1 MSLRRRLLV
10 FGYPLAEILVFWGV
24 ATLIGWG
31 WALLLLVLGVPAGWA
46 LVRNA
51 GAEAAR
57 GRGDRALVIGVSGV
71 LLMIPGFLTDLVGLV
86 LLLPPVHRALGT
98 RLRAW
103 VQVSPIRMGFTQGY
117 AQGDVITG
125 EVIRRPPTQ
134 SGGELPGAGG

>member
-1 MSLRRRLLV
+1 VTLRWRLLV

-24 ATLIGWG
+24 ASLIGWG
-31 WALLLLVLGVPAGWA
+31 WALLLLVIGVAAGWA

-57 GRGDRALVIGVSGV
+57 GRGDRALVLGVAGV
-71 LLMIPGFLTDLVGLV
+71 LFMVPGFLTDLAALV
-86 LLLPPVHRALGT
+86 LLVPPVHRALGT

-103 VQVSPIRMGFTQGY
+103 VQGSPIRMGF
-117 AQGDVITG
+117 AQGDVVSG

>member
-1 MSLRRRLLV
+1 VTLRWRLLV

-24 ATLIGWG
+24 ASLIGWG
-31 WALLLLVLGVPAGWA
+31 WALLLLVIGVAAGWA

-57 GRGDRALVIGVSGV
+57 GRGDRALVLGVAGV
-71 LLMIPGFLTDLVGLV
+71 LFMVPGFLTDLAALV
-86 LLLPPVHRALGT
+86 LLVPPVHRALGT

-103 VQVSPIRMGFTQGY
+103 VQGSPIRMGF
-117 AQGDVITG
+117 AQGDVVSG

-134 SGGELPGAGG
+134 SGGELPGAGE

>member
-1 MSLRRRLLV
+1 VTLRWRLLV

-24 ATLIGWG
+24 ASLIGWG
-31 WALLLLVLGVPAGWA
+31 WALLLLVIGVAAGWA

-57 GRGDRALVIGVSGV
+57 GRGDRALVLGVAGV
-71 LLMIPGFLTDLVGLV
+71 LFMVPGFLTDLAALV
-86 LLLPPVHRALGT
+86 LLVPPVHRALGT

-103 VQVSPIRMGFTQGY
+103 VQGSPIRMGF
-117 AQGDVITG
+117 AQGDVISG

-134 SGGELPGAGG
+134 SGGELPGAGE

>member
-1 MSLRRRLLV
+1 VTLRWRLLV

-24 ATLIGWG
+24 ASLIGWG
-31 WALLLLVLGVPAGWA
+31 WALLLLVIGVAAGWA

-57 GRGDRALVIGVSGV
+57 GRGDRALVLGVAGV
-71 LLMIPGFLTDLVGLV
+71 LFMVPGFLTDLAALV
-86 LLLPPVHRALGT
+86 LLVPPVHRALGT

-103 VQVSPIRMGFTQGY
+103 VQGSPIRMGF
-117 AQGDVITG
+117 AQGDVISG

>member
-1 MSLRRRLLV
+1 MTLRWRLLV

-24 ATLIGWG
+24 ASLIGWG
-31 WALLLLVLGVPAGWA
+31 WALLLLVIGVAAGWA

-57 GRGDRALVIGVSGV
+57 GRGERALVLGVAGV
-71 LLMIPGFLTDLVGLV
+71 LFMVPGFLTDLAALV
-86 LLLPPVHRALGT
+86 LLVPPVHRALGT

-103 VQVSPIRMGFTQGY
+103 VQGSPIRMGF
-117 AQGDVITG
+117 AQGDVVSG

>member
-1 MSLRRRLLV
+1 MTLRWRLLV

-24 ATLIGWG
+24 ASLIGWG
-31 WALLLLVLGVPAGWA
+31 WALLLLVIGVAAGWA

-57 GRGDRALVIGVSGV
+57 GRGDRALVLGVAGV
-71 LLMIPGFLTDLVGLV
+71 LFMVPGFLTDLAALV
-86 LLLPPVHRALGT
+86 LLVPPVHRALGT

-103 VQVSPIRMGFTQGY
+103 VQGSPIRMGF
-117 AQGDVITG
+117 AQGDVVSG

>member
-1 MSLRRRLLV
+1 MTLRWRLLV

-24 ATLIGWG
+24 AGLIGWG
-31 WALLLLVLGVPAGWA
+31 WALLLLVIGVAAGWA

-57 GRGDRALVIGVSGV
+57 GRGDRALVLGVAGV
-71 LLMIPGFLTDLVGLV
+71 LFMVPGFLTDLAALV
-86 LLLPPVHRALGT
+86 LLVPPVHRALGT

-103 VQVSPIRMGFTQGY
+103 VQGSPIRMGF
-117 AQGDVITG
+117 AQGDVISG

>member
-1 MSLRRRLLV
+1 MTLRWRLLV

-24 ATLIGWG
+24 ASLIGWG
-31 WALLLLVLGVPAGWA
+31 WALLLLVIGVAAGWA

-57 GRGDRALVIGVSGV
+57 GRGDRALVLGVAGV
-71 LLMIPGFLTDLVGLV
+71 LFMVPGFLTDLAALV
-86 LLLPPVHRALGT
+86 LLVPPVHRALGT

-103 VQVSPIRMGFTQGY
+103 VQGSPIRMGF
-117 AQGDVITG
+117 AQGDVISG